1 MTGLRIAFDLD
12 GVLADLEEPYTAARL
27 ALFGSSSVPPSTGS
41 AESAEEAESVEEA
54 GTDEDSRSKTSA
66 PRVRGLTRGQQSGVW
81 KRIARVPDF
90 WTTLRPLEP
99 RVVHGIQS
107 LATRY
112 RLHVFFVTQR
122 PDTAGETTQRQTQRW
137 LIQQGFELPAVIV
150 MHGSRGRLAE
160 LLQLDVLVDDTPKHC
175 VDVIAESK
183 TRPMLV
189 LRSGHA
195 GTRSRAEGLGIQVV
209 GSVREA
215 LIALRQRSVPRI
227 RPSLWQRLNRRV
239 GR

>member
-112 RLHVFFVTQR
+112 RWHVFFVTQR
-122 PDTAGETTQRQTQRW
+122 PRHGRGDDSAPDATVADSTGVRAARRDCHAWLPGPAGRTA
-137 LIQQGFELPAVIV
+137 A
-150 MHGSRGRLAE
+150 
-160 LLQLDVLVDDTPKHC
+160 
-175 VDVIAESK
+175 
-183 TRPMLV
+183 TR
-189 LRSGHA
+189 
-195 GTRSRAEGLGIQVV
+195 RA
-209 GSVREA
+209 
-215 LIALRQRSVPRI
+215 
-227 RPSLWQRLNRRV
+227 RR
-239 GR
+239 RHP